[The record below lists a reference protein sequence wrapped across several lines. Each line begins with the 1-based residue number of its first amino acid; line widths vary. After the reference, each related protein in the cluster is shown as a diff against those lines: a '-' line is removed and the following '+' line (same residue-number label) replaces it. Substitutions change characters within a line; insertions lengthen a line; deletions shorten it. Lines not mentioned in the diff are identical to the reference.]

1 MPTAPPPKA
10 MPVQRKPQEKLV
22 VYVEGPEKDRGIA
35 VRTMSGTYVEA
46 ATSCGRKTYEK
57 EGNQEP
63 KVVIYYWDDRDGPE
77 FRGWWFGNT
86 LAGAQVWSRCEDDS
100 QIPPFRGWQVP
111 WNGPV
116 QEELRVEPE
125 ASRQEKEA
133 RIELDRLKEEST
145 QLIYAAKKVQEKA
158 RLTIMK
164 KQMDSINAL
173 LQELAA
179 ACDPLRVM
187 NNKLSALPKPN
198 RRLSNNEVLEEMQ
211 EFGNRIAEAVSALK
225 AEDVTLRR
233 ISKEMED
240 ERLRKEQ
247 EKLDDVAMEHF
258 LPEISAVVNV
268 AEDEVEKAL
277 IAFSMLRTCE
287 EEATAI
293 EALKLIEDALTQAQ
307 QALDDTK
314 AKLKAKRG
322 DLPKLKGSRVRGE
335 VELQRLDQQLQSAQ
349 VKLKPL
355 KTARQDWDH
364 ERRNKKVAEEVEQKI
379 ILAEVELDRLEEI
392 LKSQDG
398 EVVTATFVAEVQT
411 AVKSSAEARKAMMM
425 QMNSRKV
432 QNSSA
437 HLENLQPRVDSV
449 QARQIDAEGQLQ
461 NLEER
466 LTTDGYLEEVKV
478 KFEAINAELRKM
490 QDLLQGKD
498 DGTLAM
504 VKAAEEL
511 TVKLQQSF
519 SVTKVFLSMKIVEV
533 KRLTTESGVAALA
546 HLQDYE
552 EQMENK
558 RETLNKH
565 CAMIAEMRAK
575 TLLKQASGDVI
586 TAEQK
591 AQEMKE
597 ASRSWSE
604 TEMSA
609 NELKE
614 ATERSLRLEREVNKA
629 VSEARKVIA
638 CRQIE
643 AKNKNTPPS
652 FAVGLEQLQ
661 NRLVQVQAEVANQRK
676 LYAIVE
682 QRMKVRK
689 VQQEIE
695 QKMQPLEE
703 VLQGLEKIAEKHE
716 LLLAEEPANLKDLVK
731 ELKTAEIKTK
741 DLQLNLK
748 PLARLIESTKS
759 DGARLRELQD
769 RAQSTLTKLQ
779 RHSEACFVNDLLR
792 DAADR
797 LATSKSSAEEVER
810 GAPTT
815 ESDPVEAA
823 KALTK
828 WEKSIQ
834 SCSMSI
840 SSSRSELSMKRLNL
854 QRVSSDATFKAIEA
868 LNRTISEMEGL
879 SKRLTEMRSKASEDR
894 RRLFQR
900 PSTSTSQAGA
910 ADVK

>member
-1 MPTAPPPKA
+1 
-10 MPVQRKPQEKLV
+10 
-22 VYVEGPEKDRGIA
+22 
-35 VRTMSGTYVEA
+35 
-46 ATSCGRKTYEK
+46 
-57 EGNQEP
+57 
-63 KVVIYYWDDRDGPE
+63 
-77 FRGWWFGNT
+77 
-86 LAGAQVWSRCEDDS
+86 
-100 QIPPFRGWQVP
+100 
-111 WNGPV
+111 
-116 QEELRVEPE
+116 
-125 ASRQEKEA
+125 
-133 RIELDRLKEEST
+133 
-145 QLIYAAKKVQEKA
+145 
-158 RLTIMK
+158 
-164 KQMDSINAL
+164 
-173 LQELAA
+173 
-179 ACDPLRVM
+179 M

-519 SVTKVFLSMKIVEV
+519 SLTKVFLSMKIVEV

-565 CAMIAEMRAK
+565 CAMIAEIRAK

-614 ATERSLRLEREVNKA
+614 ATEKSLRLEREVNKA

-900 PSTSTSQAGA
+900 PSTSKSQVPTLFKGFDPAIRMA
-910 ADVK
+910 S